1 MSVRKRTWT
10 TNGVEKSGWV
20 ADYKDANGKRQRQ
33 TFRLKKEAE
42 TFLLKAQSEVRDG
55 VHVPDADTITVEEA
69 GKLWIKS
76 GEAAGLE
83 RGTIVQRR
91 QHLDLHIVPF
101 IGSVRLNKGTVPW
114 VRSFQEKLR
123 DEGRSPAMVKIVTVS
138 LGSIFADAQ
147 DRGLTVRNPV
157 HERSR
162 ARSTARTSEKRAKAR
177 LQVGVDIPAPH
188 EVKALIGAAEGRWRP
203 LLMTAVFTGMRS
215 SELRALTWAAVDL
228 DAKLIHVRERADA
241 FNDVGRPKSEAGD
254 RSIPIPPIVA
264 NTLREWKLSCPRRDS
279 GRKDAQGEA
288 IRELHLV
295 FPNGQGNIENKGNIS
310 KRGLIPTMI
319 AAGVTVPTDKLDKDG
334 KPVLAARYTGMH
346 ALRHFYASWCINPVS
361 AGGQGLSPKVVQ
373 ERMGHSTIGM
383 TMDTY
388 GHLFPADDHAD
399 LLAAAE
405 KSLLG

>member
-10 TNGVEKSGWV
+10 TNGVEKSGWQ
-20 ADYKDANGKRQRQ
+20 ADYIDANGKRQRP

-42 TFLLKAQSEVRDG
+42 AFLLKARAEVRDG
-55 VHVPDADTITVEEA
+55 VHVPDSETVTIEEA
-69 GKLWIKS
+69 GRLWMKS
-76 GEAAGLE
+76 GQAAGLE
-83 RGTIVQRR
+83 RGTLVQRR
-91 QHLDLHIVPF
+91 QHLELHIIPF
-101 IGSVRLNKGTVPW
+101 IGNVRLNKGTVPW
-114 VRSFQEKLR
+114 VRTFQEKLR
-123 DEGRSPAMVKIVTVS
+123 EKGRSPEMVKIVTVS

-147 DRGLTVRNPV
+147 DRGLTIRNPV

-162 ARSTARTSEKRAKAR
+162 ARSSARSTESRAKAR

-188 EVKALIGAAEGRWRP
+188 EIKALIGAAEGRWRP

-228 DAKLIHVRERADA
+228 DAKVIHVRERADQ

-254 RSIPIPPIVA
+254 RTIPIPPIVA
-264 NTLREWKLSCPRRDS
+264 NTLREWKLVCPRRHT
-279 GRKDAQGEA
+279 GFKDADGQA
-288 IRELHLV
+288 IKELQIV
-295 FPNGQGNIENKGNIS
+295 FPNGKGNIENKGNIS

-319 AAGVTVPTDKLDKDG
+319 AAGVTAPTGRQDEQGNPILTAK
-334 KPVLAARYTGMH
+334 YTGMH

-361 AGGQGLSPKVVQ
+361 AGGQGLSPKDVQ

-388 GHLFPADDHAD
+388 GHLFPAEDHAD

-405 KSLLG
+405 RSLLG

>member
-10 TNGVEKSGWV
+10 SAGVEKTAWQ
-20 ADYKDANGKRQRQ
+20 ADYIDANGKRQRP

-42 TFLLKAQSEVRDG
+42 AFLLKARAEVRDG
-55 VHVPDADTITVEEA
+55 VHVPDTETITIEEA
-69 GKLWIKS
+69 GRLWIKS

-91 QHLDLHIVPF
+91 QHLELHIIPF
-101 IGSVRLNKGTVPW
+101 IGSIRLNKGTVPW
-114 VRSFQEKLR
+114 VRTFQEKLR
-123 DEGRSPAMVKIVTVS
+123 EEGRSPAMVKRVTVS

-147 DRGLTVRNPV
+147 DRGLTIRNPV

-162 ARSTARTSEKRAKAR
+162 SRSSTRSTESRAKAR
-177 LQVGVDIPAPH
+177 LQIGVDIPAPQ
-188 EVKALIGAAEGRWRP
+188 EIKAFLAAAAGRWRP

-215 SELRALTWAAVDL
+215 SELRAVTWAAVDL
-228 DAKLIHVRERADA
+228 DAKVIHVRERADA

-254 RSIPIPPIVA
+254 RTIPIPPIVA
-264 NTLREWKLSCPRRDS
+264 NTLREWQLVCPRRDT
-279 GRKDAQGEA
+279 GRKNDQGQP
-288 IRELHLV
+288 IKELHLV
-295 FPNGQGNIENKGNIS
+295 FPNGRGNIENKGNIS

-319 AAGVTVPTDKLDKDG
+319 AAGVTVPTGEVDEDG
-334 KPVLAARYTGMH
+334 NPILAAKYSGMH

-405 KSLLG
+405 RSLLG